1 MEQPPKRERQE
12 FHWTRTTPSLNTQWP
27 TLFTV
32 DAVEKRTTLSPRHGG
47 TVLST
52 PPNTGQ
58 TQCALGREILAVSA
72 SDTTNGR
79 EGRETLVPA
88 VPFNRVFERACRVC
102 CWWGAVYKLQLE
114 YFGRPSGLRKRRH
127 LRCSNK
133 PRLWSP
139 H

>member
-88 VPFNRVFERACRVC
+88 VPFNRVFGRACRVC
-102 CWWGAVYKLQLE
+102 CCGVPFVNSNWNIWVD
-114 YFGRPSGLRKRRH
+114 LRA
-127 LRCSNK
+127 
-133 PRLWSP
+133 
-139 H
+139 